1 MTSES
6 SRASY
11 EQSTWSSET
20 IQRPRAKVQMP
31 ENGEKTVSIETDR
44 NIEHEPETLSEPD
57 DGGRDH
63 DEVSDGHAISEVED
77 DGMYL

>member
-1 MTSES
+1 
-6 SRASY
+6 
-11 EQSTWSSET
+11 
-20 IQRPRAKVQMP
+20 MP